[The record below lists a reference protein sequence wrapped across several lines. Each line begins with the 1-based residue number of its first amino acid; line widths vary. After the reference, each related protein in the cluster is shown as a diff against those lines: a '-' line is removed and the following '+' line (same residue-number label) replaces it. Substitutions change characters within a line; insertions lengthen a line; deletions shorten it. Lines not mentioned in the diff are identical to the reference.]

1 MAATRRDGKDDA
13 TRDQGT
19 DAKSSTNELVE
30 ADRNPTDDDSPKP
43 GTDVDAA
50 AARGEKVTTV
60 KTENVDDSE
69 TRDHNDAGPAVQG
82 DAPLVE
88 ETSRG
93 IPDAV
98 QAVSE
103 GDEGVHAGEV
113 SAGATPQDGDPVHE
127 QNASEDFDARL
138 NAWNDAVTAVQP
150 PPDPKKPVR
159 LTSDVIELY
168 VNQYYLTTA
177 EAEQVAL
184 AQHKPHSDA
193 ERKLVEKLKS
203 ERTGGKSHP
212 LTQYEARLRA
222 RDNNTE
228 A

>member
-13 TRDQGT
+13 TREGT
-19 DAKSSTNELVE
+19 DATTSKNEVVE
-30 ADRNPTDDDSPKP
+30 ADRNPVESDSPKP
-43 GTDVDAA
+43 GAAVDAA
-50 AARGEKVTTV
+50 AAKGEKVTTV
-60 KTENVDDSE
+60 KTENVDDGQ

-88 ETSRG
+88 DTSRG
-93 IPDAV
+93 NPEYV

-103 GDEGVHAGEV
+103 GDEGVHAGEL
-113 SAGATPQDGDPVHE
+113 SAGATPREGDPVHE
-127 QNASEDFDARL
+127 QNAKEDFDARL
-138 NAWNDAVTAVQP
+138 TAWNDAVTAVQP

-159 LTSDVIELY
+159 LTADVLELY
-168 VNQYYLTTA
+168 INQYFLTSA

-193 ERKLVEKLKS
+193 ERKLVEKLKA

-222 RDNNTE
+222 RENNTE